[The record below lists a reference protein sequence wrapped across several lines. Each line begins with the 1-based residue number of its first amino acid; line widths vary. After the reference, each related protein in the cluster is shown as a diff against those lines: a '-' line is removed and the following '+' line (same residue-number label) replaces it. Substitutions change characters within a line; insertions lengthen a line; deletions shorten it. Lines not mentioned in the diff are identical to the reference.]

1 MTLYSFLCS
10 NFPMED
16 SWRPYWWAYPLRC
29 REGHPWG
36 PGRVVVGWTPCPCA
50 GNSGRGHLTVA
61 CAAPGCDE
69 RWYEP
74 PHAPRA
80 DLRGPVGEAAA
91 RDGYRYDWHP

>member
-1 MTLYSFLCS
+1 M
-10 NFPMED
+10 
-16 SWRPYWWAYPLRC
+16 
-29 REGHPWG
+29 
-36 PGRVVVGWTPCPCA
+36 VVGWTPCPCA